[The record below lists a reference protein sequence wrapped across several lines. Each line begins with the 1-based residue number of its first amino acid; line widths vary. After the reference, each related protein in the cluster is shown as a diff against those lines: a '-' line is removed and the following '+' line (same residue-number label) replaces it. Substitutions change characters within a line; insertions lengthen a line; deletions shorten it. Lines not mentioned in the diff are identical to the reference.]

1 MRFNIPVKDIYR
13 ASSRMIVK
21 YTPEILTGIGISGM
35 ITAIVLAVKATPK
48 AMEHI
53 KEEEAESAK
62 EVVKAV
68 WKDYIPTI
76 AVTGLSVACLLGSN
90 SVSFKRNTA
99 LAAAYKLS
107 ENAFTEYQDKVKST
121 VGERKEKQIQEEVAA
136 DKAKNIEFKES
147 DIHNSTHGES
157 IFIDGPT
164 GQVFKSNKD
173 YVEKVIAKINEQVS
187 VYDFIPQN
195 EFLSSL
201 DCGLNEVSK
210 GDDIGWFN
218 SKDKK
223 LIVHFGSTI
232 KYNQPCFVMNYKVFA
247 DIHDTGE

>member
-1 MRFNIPVKDIYR
+1 MKLNIPIKDIVKV
-13 ASSRMIVK
+13 SSRAIAK

-35 ITAIVLAVKATPK
+35 ISAIVLAIKATPK

-53 KEEEAESAK
+53 KEEDAETVK
-62 EVVKAV
+62 EIVKAT
-68 WKDYIPTI
+68 WKDYIPTV
-76 AVTGLSVACLLGSN
+76 AVTGLSIVCLLGSN
-90 SVSFKRNTA
+90 SVSYKRNTA

-107 ENAFTEYQDKVKST
+107 ENAFTEYQDKVKTT

-147 DIHNSTHGES
+147 DIHNSVHGES

-173 YVEKVIAKINEQVS
+173 YVEKIIAKINEQVS
-187 VYDFIPQN
+187 IYDFVSQN
-195 EFLSSL
+195 DFLSSL
-201 DCGLNEVSK
+201 DCDLNEVSA

-218 SKDKK
+218 RKNKK
-223 LIVHFGSTI
+223 LVVHFGSTI
-232 KYNQPCFVMNYKVFA
+232 KYNQPCFVMNYKVYA
-247 DIHDTGE
+247 DTYDTGD